1 MSFERAG
8 AACNS
13 LPLLSVPT
21 VVLDTETTGL
31 DTTKD
36 RIVQIGAVRIQGGES
51 VEGDIFDRLV
61 NPERQ
66 IPPASTEIHG
76 ISDADVAQAPG
87 FANTM
92 SELSEWFGAS
102 LLVGFSIGFDVAV
115 LQAEHKRA
123 GLPWRAPR
131 FLDVQDLLM
140 FAAPQLPQHSM
151 EVAAEWLNIEIEG
164 RHTALGDARATAEIY
179 LALIPLLTKRGIVS
193 LAQAERVVHQSSRTS
208 QLESAGWATNEAP
221 IQAPAEYAAVDS
233 YPYRHRVNDVMRAPS
248 QFIDADQT
256 LSQALTVM
264 MERQISSVFLPASGE
279 APDIGILTERDV
291 LRAIDRDGQS
301 ALMAPAV
308 NYGVRPLVS
317 VGQDEFL
324 YRAIVEMSTRGIR
337 HLGVHNTENQIVGA
351 LSARDLLKQRASEA
365 VALGYNIAHA
375 RSVAELGEIWP
386 ELTRVAAALVE
397 EDVDARDIAAIIS
410 RELRELTGK
419 AAEFAEQEL
428 VSSGAGRAPCA
439 YALLVLGS
447 GGRGE
452 SLLAMDQ
459 DNAIVYTADKPGDET
474 DQWFE
479 RFGARIADI
488 LNSVGVPYCSGGVMA
503 KNTAWRKGVAQW
515 SEAVQQWIVRAGGKD
530 ILNAD
535 IFFDCRPVYGELG
548 LGEDV
553 HRAAL
558 DIAIDARN
566 FQRALASNAAQF
578 ETPFGLFGR
587 FRLSDGRLDLKK
599 TGLFPIIATAR
610 VLALRYGNSARSTPG
625 RLESAKQHMPEQGDT
640 IDALVSAH
648 RILLRLVLGQ
658 QLRDLDRGL
667 RLNNA
672 VRIGELS
679 KHERQQLRWALEQ
692 IPNVTNLLGTPVFST
707 A

>member
-1 MSFERAG
+1 MSFETIG
-8 AACNS
+8 ASCNS

-21 VVLDTETTGL
+21 VVFDTETTGL

-36 RIVQIGAVRIQGGES
+36 RIVQIGAVRIQGDQAIAT
-51 VEGDIFDRLV
+51 DIFDRLV
-61 NPERQ
+61 NPERS
-66 IPPASTEIHG
+66 IPPTSTEIHG
-76 ISDADVAQAPG
+76 ISDADVAKAPI

-92 SELSEWFGAS
+92 NELSDWFGTS

-123 GLPWRAPR
+123 GLTWRAPR

-151 EVAAEWLNIEIEG
+151 EVAAEWLNVEIEG

-179 LALIPLLTKRGIVS
+179 LALVPRLAERGIVT
-193 LAQAERVVHQSSRTS
+193 LAQAERIVQRTSRAS
-208 QLESAGWATNEAP
+208 QLESAGWATSEAP
-221 IQAPAEYAAVDS
+221 TRAPAEYASIDS
-233 YPYRHRVNDVMRAPS
+233 YPYRHRVRNVMRTPS
-248 QFIDADQT
+248 QFIDAENT
-256 LSQALTVM
+256 LGQALTVM
-264 MERQISSVFLPASGE
+264 MEQQISSVFLPADTDAS
-279 APDIGILTERDV
+279 DIGILTERDV
-291 LRAIDRDGQS
+291 LRGIDRDGQS
-301 ALMAPAV
+301 ALMAPAGQ
-308 NYGVRPLVS
+308 YGVRPLVS

-337 HLGVHNTENQIVGA
+337 HLGVHDSNSQIVGA

-365 VALGYNIAHA
+365 IALGGNIAHA
-375 RSVAELGEIWP
+375 GSVTELGEIWP
-386 ELTRVAAALVE
+386 ELTRVAEALVA
-397 EDVDARDIAAIIS
+397 EDVNARDIAAIIS
-410 RELRELTGK
+410 RELRELTRK
-419 AAEFAEQEL
+419 AAEIAEQEL
-428 VSSGAGRAPCA
+428 VSSGAGGAPCA

-459 DNAIVYTADKPGDET
+459 DNAIVYEAGEPGDAT

-479 RFGARIADI
+479 RFGSRIADI

-503 KNTAWRKGVAQW
+503 KNAAWRKGVVQW
-515 SEAVQQWIVRAGGKD
+515 SEAVQRWIVRADGKD

-535 IFFDCRPVYGELG
+535 IFFDSRPVCGEFDLG
-548 LGEDV
+548 DKV
-553 HRAAL
+553 HRDAMDVAG
-558 DIAIDARN
+558 DARN
-566 FQRALASNAAQF
+566 FQRALASNAARF
-578 ETPFGLFGR
+578 ESPFGLFGR
-587 FRLSDGRLDLKK
+587 FRVSDGRLDLKK
-599 TGLFPIIATAR
+599 TGLFPIVATAR
-610 VLALRYGNSARSTPG
+610 VLALRYGYSARSTLD
-625 RLESAKQHMPEQGDT
+625 RLVGAKQHIPEQGDT

-648 RILLRLVLGQ
+648 RILLRQVLGQ

-692 IPNVTNLLGTPVFST
+692 IPNVTNLLGTPMFSS